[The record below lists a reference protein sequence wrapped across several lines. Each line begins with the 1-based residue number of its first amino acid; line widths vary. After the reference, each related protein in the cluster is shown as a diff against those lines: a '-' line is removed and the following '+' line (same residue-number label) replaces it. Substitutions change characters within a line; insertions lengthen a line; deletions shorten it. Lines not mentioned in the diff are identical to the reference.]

1 MDIILMGTQ
10 KSGKTSIRKVV
21 FEKMSP
27 NKSIFNQSTSKIET
41 IQIEII
47 RNCKIS
53 ITEFPHN
60 ILSIEQISTIE
71 KNYLKNCG
79 TLIYVFDF
87 QDNSNTPFD
96 YFIQNI
102 IPLVNHSLTVSIF
115 IHKTDTELN
124 LSNKEFEK
132 KINEIKLKFNQLIK
146 SFDFNYYITS
156 IYDNSIFEKFSR
168 IFRRTVPQLTNISRL
183 VEDLNENCNFEKC
196 YLFNVYY
203 KIYIGVDYFPLGE
216 EFFTI
221 GFDCSRDH
229 LFGLCLNIIDVSL
242 EMGEIFNGENKQDS
256 NTNSDSDFTI
266 KIDNFY
272 DKNKNMLYLRFIDS
286 NLALIFLI
294 NEKNYK
300 PHLLNYN
307 IQRFIKSVQKLLLK
321 K

>member
-1 MDIILMGTQ
+1 MGTQ

-71 KNYLKNCG
+71 NNYLKNCG

-102 IPLVNHSLTVSIF
+102 IPLVKNHSITVSIF
-115 IHKTDTELN
+115 IHKTDIELN

-146 SFDFNYYITS
+146 TFDFNYYITS

>member
-1 MDIILMGTQ
+1 MGTQ

-41 IQIEII
+41 IQIEIV
-47 RNCKIS
+47 RNCKLS

-71 KNYLKNCG
+71 NNYLKNCG

-102 IPLVNHSLTVSIF
+102 IPLVKNHSITVSIF
-115 IHKTDTELN
+115 IHKTDIELN

-156 IYDNSIFEKFSR
+156 IYDYSLFEKFSR
-168 IFRRTVPQLTNISRL
+168 IFRRTVPQLTNISNL
-183 VEDLNENCNFEKC
+183 VEDLKENCNFDKC

-221 GFDCSRDH
+221 GVDVTQDR
-229 LFGLCLNIIDVSL
+229 LFGLCSNIIDVSL
-242 EMGEIFNGENKQDS
+242 EMGEIFNGENNQDS
-256 NTNSDSDFTI
+256 NINNDSDFMI
-266 KIDNFY
+266 KIDKFY
-272 DKNKNMLYLRFIDS
+272 EVNNKNMLYLRFIDS

-294 NEKNYK
+294 KEKNYK

-307 IQRFIKSVQKLLLK
+307 IQLFIKSVQKLLLK

>member
-1 MDIILMGTQ
+1 MGTQ
-10 KSGKTSIRKVV
+10 KSGKTSIRKIV

-41 IQIEII
+41 IQIEIV
-47 RNCKIS
+47 RNCKLS

-71 KNYLKNCG
+71 NNYLKNCG

-102 IPLVNHSLTVSIF
+102 IPLVKNHSITVSIF
-115 IHKTDTELN
+115 IHKTDIELN

-156 IYDNSIFEKFSR
+156 IYDYSLFEKFSR
-168 IFRRTVPQLTNISRL
+168 IFRRTVPQLTNISNL
-183 VEDLNENCNFEKC
+183 VEDLKENCNFDKC

-242 EMGEIFNGENKQDS
+242 EMGEIFNGENNQDS
-256 NTNSDSDFTI
+256 NINNDSDFMI
-266 KIDNFY
+266 KIDKFY
-272 DKNKNMLYLRFIDS
+272 EVNNKNMLYLRFIDS

-294 NEKNYK
+294 KEKNYK

-307 IQRFIKSVQKLLLK
+307 IQLFIKSVQKLLLK